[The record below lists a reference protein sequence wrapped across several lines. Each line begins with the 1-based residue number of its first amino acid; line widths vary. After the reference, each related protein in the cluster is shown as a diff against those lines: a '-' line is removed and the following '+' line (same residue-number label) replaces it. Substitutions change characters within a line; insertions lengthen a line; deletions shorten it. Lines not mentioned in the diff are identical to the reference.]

1 MDPAIFKAYDIRGIY
16 GEQLNEE
23 DAWKIGFAAARFL
36 PALVHGFERGQANA
50 RTICVGRDMRSH
62 SVPLAN
68 ALVEGI
74 TSAGIDVIDVGMND
88 TPFIYFAVNYLGACG
103 GVQVTASHN
112 PAKYNGF
119 KVSGPGAKP
128 VGEDTGLK
136 DIKHIALS
144 LLHTKG
150 KSTGSVER
158 RDLTSEYKKHVLK
171 FLQPNLRKLK
181 IAIDASNG
189 MAGKMVPAVFSGL
202 GLEIIELNFT
212 HDGTFKHD
220 PNPLHEENLAEL
232 KDTVVRQKCHF
243 GVCFDGD
250 ADRLMM
256 VDETGR
262 TIGCDLMTALMA
274 GYFLKKEPKSTIVY
288 DLRSSRAVAEEIIK
302 YGGTP
307 RRERVGHAFMKKA
320 LRDSHGIFGG
330 ELSGHF
336 YYRDNYCA
344 DSGLITFVHILNIIS
359 QTNLKLSALINPL
372 RRYFPSGE
380 INFQVDDK
388 KAKMDELAK
397 RYRDGQVDS
406 LDGVTVSYKDWWFNC
421 RPSNTEPLLRLT
433 VEAKTGE
440 LLKEKLKEIESVLGP
455 PAASHAEP
463 PVVSHAEPSVVSH
476 IKPPVVSPVEPPVA
490 SNVKPP
496 VASPVKLPA
505 KREKARPPAKGKSV
519 KKAGK
524 KKPTGK

>member
-1 MDPAIFKAYDIRGIY
+1 MDPAIFKAYDVRGMY
-16 GEQLNEE
+16 PDQLNEE

-36 PALVHGFERGQANA
+36 PSLVHGFDRGQTNA
-50 RTICVGRDMRSH
+50 RAICVSRDMRSH
-62 SVPLAN
+62 GESLAK
-68 ALVEGI
+68 ALIEGI
-74 TSAGIDVIDVGMND
+74 TSAGIDVIDIGMVD
-88 TPFIYFAVNYLGACG
+88 SPFMYFAVNQLNTCG
-103 GVQVTASHN
+103 GIQVTASHN

-119 KVSGPGAKP
+119 KISGPGAKP

-136 DIKHIALS
+136 DIKHIAMS

-150 KSTGSVER
+150 KATGSVEK
-158 RDLTSEYKKHVLK
+158 RDLTEGYKKHVLK
-171 FLQPNLRKLK
+171 FLQPKLRKLK

-189 MAGKMVPAVFSGL
+189 MAGKMVPAIFSGL
-202 GLEIIELNFT
+202 GLEIIELNFK

-220 PNPLHEENLAEL
+220 PNPLIEENLAEL
-232 KDTVVRQKCHF
+232 KAAVVREKCDF

-288 DLRSSRAVAEEIIK
+288 DLRSSRVVAEEIIK
-302 YGGTP
+302 HGGTP

-336 YYRDNYCA
+336 YYRDNFCA
-344 DSGLITFVHILNIIS
+344 DSGMITFVHMLNIIS
-359 QTNLKLSALINPL
+359 QADSKVSELVEPL
-372 RRYFPSGE
+372 RRYFASGE
-380 INFQVDDK
+380 INFQIADK

-397 RYRDGQVDS
+397 RYRSGQVDW
-406 LDGVTVSYKDWWFNC
+406 LDGVTVGYKDWWFNC

-433 VEAKTGE
+433 VEAKTE
-440 LLKEKLKEIESVLGP
+440 EMLQEKLTEIQSILGM
-455 PAASHAEP
+455 PARHEEP
-463 PVVSHAEPSVVSH
+463 
-476 IKPPVVSPVEPPVA
+476 KPQEQ
-490 SNVKPP
+490 
-496 VASPVKLPA
+496 PVK
-505 KREKARPPAKGKSV
+505 KT
-519 KKAGK
+519 GK
-524 KKPTGK
+524 KKPADK